1 MPLGDGKAKKE
12 TKDINEELGFILDAV
27 SSIGDKLVAS
37 FEDAVDSADALNSG
51 VEIVGKTMQRGLAAN
66 LKAVVKSSENLINL
80 QAKVNLGLNTG
91 ADLEKES
98 LRIKL
103 NKEQLLVKQEV
114 LAGSL
119 TAVQRELLSIELQQ
133 LDKQEDQVKAIK
145 KKLALNIKNKSLT
158 DILKDNASSI
168 ADKIDK
174 SGTLTQI
181 LEGGFGSVLNK
192 TKLLEASAVA
202 LFKAI
207 LATDKAIG
215 GLAKGLNMTYSE
227 ATVLRAELQSVAN
240 TSASAKIT
248 ADGLGEAMM
257 VVSNELGITGIA
269 ADKNLVTFQQ
279 LHKYAGLTFE
289 ELQGVNAVTNA
300 TGGDLKANTGQIL
313 AQATLQGT
321 RLGVAL
327 NEKEVLKDISK
338 VSAATTVSLGMS
350 ASEIG
355 KAVSVAKALG
365 MELSKVDDIAGSL
378 LDFESSISNELEA
391 ELLLGKDLNL
401 EKARTAALNN
411 DLATVAEEIAKQ
423 AGTAAEFGA
432 MNRIEQEALAA
443 AVGMGR
449 EELGQMLFTQEQLVG
464 LSGEEVALREKQ
476 INDLQ
481 AKGLSQ
487 DQIKAKL
494 AKQSVAD
501 LKNQVSVQ
509 ENLAASVQKLKELF
523 TSIAGPVLAII
534 TPIVD
539 ILMPAVNVLGFAFEA
554 IATPINYVVGLF
566 REMNEYIGSSV
577 PLMAALGAGA
587 YIYLGITQK
596 IAILRTAAVVKSK
609 ALSFYEGL
617 MNAKKTVGLAIS
629 ETANKIKDKGLM
641 KTIGEAAM
649 SAYAS
654 IAKIPF
660 IGPVLGIA
668 AAAAAAALGYKYLN
682 ANDMMSPGGSGGGY
696 GNRTL
701 MGPEG
706 AIALN
711 NKDTV
716 IAGTN
721 LFPKG
726 DDVMS
731 TGAGEIQMP
740 APADNRR
747 MEGLLESLVRDQ
759 RSRPVIANP
768 GVIQIQ

>member
-91 ADLEKES
+91 ADIEKES

-103 NKEQLLVKQEV
+103 NKEQLLVKQKV

-119 TAVQRELLSIELQQ
+119 TEEQHKLLALELKELNA
-133 LDKQEDQVKAIK
+133 QEKSVKALEK
-145 KKLALNIKNKSLT
+145 ELALNIKNKSLT
-158 DILKDNASSI
+158 DILRDNAESI

-181 LEGGFGSVLNK
+181 LKGGFGSVLNT
-192 TKLLEASAVA
+192 TKLVQLSAVA
-202 LFKAI
+202 LFDAI
-207 LATDKAIG
+207 VATDKAIG

-350 ASEIG
+350 ADEIG
-355 KAVSVAKALG
+355 KAVSVAKSLG
-365 MELSKVDDIAGSL
+365 MELGKVDDIAGSL

-523 TSIAGPVLAII
+523 TSIAGPVLAIV

-554 IATPINYVVGLF
+554 IAIPINYVVGLF
-566 REMNEYIGSSV
+566 REMNEYIGSAV
-577 PLMAALGAGA
+577 PLMTALGIGA

-596 IAILRTAAVVKSK
+596 AAVEEKRALIMKK
-609 ALSFYEGL
+609 AGLAVTYAQNIATGIGKGIMSAVNMIQKGTLMKEIGL
-617 MNAKKTVGLAIS
+617 MAMRAYTSV
-629 ETANKIKDKGLM
+629 
-641 KTIGEAAM
+641 AAV
-649 SAYAS
+649 
-654 IAKIPF
+654 PF
-660 IGPVLGIA
+660 IGPILGIA
-668 AAAAAAALGYKYLN
+668 AAAGAAALGYSYLSG
-682 ANDMMSPGGSGGGY
+682 DDVMSPGENKSGY

-747 MEGLLESLVRDQ
+747 MEGLLATLVRDQ
-759 RSRPVIANP
+759 RARPIIANP

>member
-12 TKDINEELGFILDAV
+12 TKEINDELGFILDAV

-37 FEDAVDSADALNSG
+37 FEDAVDSADTLNSG
-51 VEIVGKTMQRGLAAN
+51 VEIIGKTMQRGLAAD
-66 LKAVVKSSENLINL
+66 LKAVVKNTNNLIDLGTKVSLGLATQADLAKSSEQI
-80 QAKVNLGLNTG
+80 AFSK
-91 ADLEKES
+91 A
-98 LRIKL
+98 R
-103 NKEQLLVKQEV
+103 LLVKQEM
-114 LAGSL
+114 LAGKL
-119 TAVQRELLSIELQQ
+119 TDKQKELLTSELSEI
-133 LDKQEDQVKAIK
+133 DAQEAIN
-145 KKLALNIKNKSLT
+145 KKLEIRFKKLQKSKSLT
-158 DILKDNASSI
+158 EIFRDNLKSA
-168 ADKIDK
+168 ADEIDK
-174 SGTLTQI
+174 TGTLSALLSGNFKDI
-181 LEGGFGSVLNK
+181 VSVQRLGE
-192 TKLLEASAVA
+192 LAMVA
-202 LFKAI
+202 LYKAVV
-207 LATDKAIG
+207 ATDKQVG
-215 GLAKGLNMTYSE
+215 EMAKGMNLTYHE
-227 ATVLRAELQSVAN
+227 AAQLQNEMQKVAT
-240 TSASAKIT
+240 TSMSAKLT
-248 ADGLGEAMM
+248 AKGLGEALMAIN
-257 VVSNELGITGIA
+257 SELGITNTTV
-269 ADKNLVTFQQ
+269 DENLVFFQQ
-279 LHKYAGLTFE
+279 MHKYAGLTYE
-289 ELQGVNAVTNA
+289 ELKGVNAITNA
-300 TGGDLKANTGQIL
+300 TGGDLKSNTGEIL
-313 AQATLQGT
+313 AQAKIQGT
-321 RLGVAL
+321 KLGVSL

-338 VSAATTVSLGMS
+338 VSAATTISLGMS

-355 KAVSVAKALG
+355 KAVSVAKSLG
-365 MELSKVDDIAGSL
+365 LELGKVDDIAGSL
-378 LDFESSISNELEA
+378 LDFESSISKELEA
-391 ELLLGKDLNL
+391 ELLLGKDINL

-411 DLATVAEEIAKQ
+411 DLATVAKEIAEQ
-423 AGTAAEFGA
+423 AGTAAEFA
-432 MNRIEQEALAA
+432 SMNRIEQEALAG

-464 LSGEEVALREKQ
+464 LSGEEVALRETQ

-554 IATPINYVVGLF
+554 IAKPINYVVGLF
-566 REMNEYIGSSV
+566 REMNEYIGSAV
-577 PLMAALGAGA
+577 PLMSALGVGA

-596 IAILRTAAVVKSK
+596 AAVLEKGNLAIKNAGLAVTYASNAAKNIGVGIMK
-609 ALSFYEGL
+609 VAKMVQTGTLMKEIGL
-617 MNAKKTVGLAIS
+617 MAMRAYTSV
-629 ETANKIKDKGLM
+629 
-641 KTIGEAAM
+641 AAV
-649 SAYAS
+649 
-654 IAKIPF
+654 PF
-660 IGPVLGIA
+660 IGPILGIA
-668 AAAAAAALGYKYLN
+668 AAATAAALGYSYLKG
-682 ANDMMSPGGSGGGY
+682 DDIMSQGEGGSGY
-696 GNRTL
+696 GKRTL

-731 TGAGEIQMP
+731 AGAGEIQMP
-740 APADNRR
+740 APADNSR

>member
-80 QAKVNLGLNTG
+80 QAKVNLGLNAG
-91 ADLEKES
+91 ADIEKES
-98 LRIKL
+98 LRITL
-103 NKEQLLVKQEV
+103 NKEQLLVKRKV

-119 TAVQRELLSIELQQ
+119 TAEQLKLLDLELKELNA
-133 LDKQEDQVKAIK
+133 QEDVVKALEK
-145 KKLALNIKNKSLT
+145 ELALNIKNKSLT

-181 LEGGFGSVLNK
+181 LKGGFGSVLNK
-192 TKLLEASAVA
+192 TKLVEAAAVA
-202 LFKAI
+202 FFQAI
-207 LATDKAIG
+207 VATDKAIG
-215 GLAKGLNMTYSE
+215 GLAKGMNMTYSE
-227 ATVLRAELQSVAN
+227 ATLLRKELQSVAN

-269 ADKNLVTFQQ
+269 ADENLVTFQQ

-289 ELQGVNAVTNA
+289 ELKGVNAITNA

-350 ASEIG
+350 ADEIG

-411 DLATVAEEIAKQ
+411 DLATVAEEIARQ
-423 AGTAAEFGA
+423 AGSAAEFGA

-609 ALSFYEGL
+609 ALSFYEAL

-731 TGAGEIQMP
+731 AGAGEIQMP
-740 APADNRR
+740 VPADNSR

>member
-12 TKDINEELGFILDAV
+12 TAAVNEELGYILDAV

-37 FEDAVDSADALNSG
+37 FEDAVDGADALNSG

-145 KKLALNIKNKSLT
+145 KQLALNIKNKSLT

-411 DLATVAEEIAKQ
+411 DLATVAEEIARQ
-423 AGTAAEFGA
+423 AGSAAEFGA